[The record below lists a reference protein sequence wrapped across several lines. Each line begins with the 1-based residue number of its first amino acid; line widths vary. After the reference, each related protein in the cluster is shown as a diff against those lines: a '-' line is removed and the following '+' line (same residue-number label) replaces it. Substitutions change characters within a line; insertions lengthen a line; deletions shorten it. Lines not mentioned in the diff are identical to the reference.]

1 VVADSPRE
9 GYSMAIGQ
17 PEEDDEME
25 PEKLLKLQLEIN
37 GVPLS
42 AIIDTGSQMNL
53 IRTNLARR
61 VLRLLIDLTKPI
73 TMKDVN
79 GGTGILTGFLR
90 KVRLTC
96 GTVDTYCNLHVGN
109 NLAFDLLLGRKWQKE
124 NYVSI
129 VERQDGTYLEFRDRR
144 TDNTKQEVLVSPVD
158 EEELGLTEQQAYSL
172 TVQSSVK
179 SEFQKAKSTIEIND
193 TPLDAERRALHN
205 LLGITILTAQQM
217 DIQLHP
223 PPPISTYSAMNK
235 MGARMFF
242 KILDQHCDKWNLF
255 NYRKWK
261 GTIPVEEASNIDL
274 ISFLV
279 GHEMD
284 ALGDQVKEET
294 FIDEALDLPQ
304 FLDIA
309 LEDACFESPKFQPL
323 PPPEIPSKYYDNARI
338 FHHYFSAYRNRL
350 HNQQPISKIPNH
362 KIVEFIKV

>member
-172 TVQSSVK
+172 TVQPSVK

-205 LLGITILTAQQM
+205 LLGITILAAQ
-217 DIQLHP
+217 
-223 PPPISTYSAMNK
+223 
-235 MGARMFF
+235 
-242 KILDQHCDKWNLF
+242 
-255 NYRKWK
+255 
-261 GTIPVEEASNIDL
+261 
-274 ISFLV
+274 
-279 GHEMD
+279 
-284 ALGDQVKEET
+284 
-294 FIDEALDLPQ
+294 
-304 FLDIA
+304 
-309 LEDACFESPKFQPL
+309 
-323 PPPEIPSKYYDNARI
+323 
-338 FHHYFSAYRNRL
+338 
-350 HNQQPISKIPNH
+350 
-362 KIVEFIKV
+362 